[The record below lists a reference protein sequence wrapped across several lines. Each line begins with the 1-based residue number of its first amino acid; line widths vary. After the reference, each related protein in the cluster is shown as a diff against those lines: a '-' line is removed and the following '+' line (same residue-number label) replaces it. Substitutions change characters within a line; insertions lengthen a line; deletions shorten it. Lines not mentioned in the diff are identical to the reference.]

1 MLLDDRCGISKLML
15 HLEINKHGTVIQG
28 ISRMVEVCPKSLED
42 NQLKENQTFS
52 EHFKDHLNP
61 INITC
66 KLLKIIIITATRI
79 ETFSCLANQRRI
91 TLFFIYCMYIIQFS
105 VFQEYTCML

>member
-15 HLEINKHGTVIQG
+15 HLEINKHGTVIQD

-42 NQLKENQTFS
+42 NQLKENQMFS

-61 INITC
+61 IAHFG
-66 KLLKIIIITATRI
+66 K
-79 ETFSCLANQRRI
+79 E
-91 TLFFIYCMYIIQFS
+91 
-105 VFQEYTCML
+105 